1 MNIPKIFS
9 KSKNFLRETDCRIL
23 LNALEFIKKTSMKVT
38 KSKKKIEIYRTIIN
52 YNIIIP

>member
-23 LNALEFIKKTSMKVT
+23 NALEFIKKTSMKVT
-38 KSKKKIEIYRTIIN
+38 KSKKKLKFIAQCY
-52 YNIIIP
+52 

>member
-38 KSKKKIEIYRTIIN
+38 KSKKKIEIYRTMLLITI
-52 YNIIIP
+52 